1 MAELNAHFPGRR
13 VVSGGRLAQNGL
25 PSDNAR
31 PVQTAKRKASAEFTP
46 SALNGLPLRHVK
58 SAALLG
64 RQDKTRRL
72 DKVEDVEDSPRIKR
86 MRVDRSAAAN
96 ERNGGETSRTQV
108 ESLQCVLI
116 CQNAFHTGR
125 ARTASG
131 FGMVTALANGTK
143 NTVSTV
149 KKRLSGGPDTLLS
162 KVDDRA
168 PHAPRRIASGNKHSV
183 ATEGLPGRNTA
194 ASTQRDMQSS
204 QSRSY
209 AKSSRPPPPI
219 PNGLS
224 ELGLRTRAGASSTQ
238 PSSTLPS
245 SLHDRPQQTSRIP
258 SYRVVSNGSA
268 TSRTSMLRSHG
279 EKAGPTVATE
289 RGRSTVPALVQRD
302 NNQDRERKPSGIPS
316 KLSNPIPGALCPAA
330 GPADVKAKEPHLTK
344 SVTRTTTTFRTTK
357 TVAATSTQSPARVR
371 SRLRSPTVIGV
382 RGRVSHAN
390 LRMAAKQHELVTKRS
405 QMEAERGLRE
415 ALA

>member
-1 MAELNAHFPGRR
+1 
-13 VVSGGRLAQNGL
+13 V
-25 PSDNAR
+25 
-31 PVQTAKRKASAEFTP
+31 KAS
-46 SALNGLPLRHVK
+46 R
-58 SAALLG
+58 
-64 RQDKTRRL
+64 
-72 DKVEDVEDSPRIKR
+72 
-86 MRVDRSAAAN
+86 
-96 ERNGGETSRTQV
+96 SRTTCADMFKA
-108 ESLQCVLI
+108 S
-116 CQNAFHTGR
+116 FTGR

-149 KKRLSGGPDTLLS
+149 KKRLSGGPDTRLN
-162 KVDDRA
+162 KVGDRA
-168 PHAPRRIASGNKHSV
+168 SYAPRRIVSGNKHSV
-183 ATEGLPGRNTA
+183 APEGLPGRNTA
-194 ASTQRDMQSS
+194 TSTQKDMQSL

-224 ELGLRTRAGASSTQ
+224 ELGIRTRPGASSTQ

-279 EKAGPTVATE
+279 EEA
-289 RGRSTVPALVQRD
+289 GRSTVPALVQRD
-302 NNQDRERKPSGIPS
+302 NNQDRDRKPSGIPS
-316 KLSNPIPGALCPAA
+316 KLVNPNPGASYSAA
-330 GPADVKAKEPHLTK
+330 EPADIKAKEPRFAK

-357 TVAATSTQSPARVR
+357 TMAATSTQSPARAR